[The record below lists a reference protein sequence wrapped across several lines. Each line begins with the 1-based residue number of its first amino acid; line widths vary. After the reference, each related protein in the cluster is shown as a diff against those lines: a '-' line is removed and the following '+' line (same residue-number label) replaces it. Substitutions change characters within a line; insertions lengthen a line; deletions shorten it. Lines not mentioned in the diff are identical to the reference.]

1 MLKHLV
7 LAAFLTCGAVTAYAQ
22 PQQATSPPAPGTNT
36 TILPGRDMPAPMA
49 SDDTRKLIGRNIQN
63 AQNETIGEIEAVYV
77 GPDGKVDSLIVG
89 VSGFLG
95 VGERDVRLPW
105 SDLRVSDNSEKI
117 VLNIT
122 KDELKAKPEYKYSN
136 AAWRG
141 QVFSD
146 EGPWTAGDPNRMARD
161 RAASE
166 RLSADRNTA
175 STTSTGDFNANGEI
189 SGNAFIGA
197 NVRNRNNETVG
208 KVEDVYIDDGGT
220 IKKVVVSVGGFLGM
234 GAKDVAV
241 KWSDIKRSRDG
252 KSLVLTTNWTK
263 DSLKAMPEYKYERR
277 QIER

>member
-7 LAAFLTCGAVTAYAQ
+7 LAAFLTCGAATAYAQ

-49 SDDTRKLIGRNIQN
+49 SDDTRKLIGRNVQN
-63 AQNETIGEIEAVYV
+63 AQNETIGEIKSVYI
-77 GPDGKVDSLIVG
+77 GPDGKVDSLIVRVG
-89 VSGFLG
+89 GFLS
-95 VGERDVRLPW
+95 VGEREVRLAW
-105 SDLRVSDNSEKI
+105 SDLKVSDNSEKV
-117 VLNIT
+117 VLDIT

-146 EGPWTAGDPNRMARD
+146 KGPWTAGDPNRMARD

-175 STTSTGDFNANGEI
+175 STTSTGDFNAKGEI
-189 SGNAFIGA
+189 SGNAFIGT
-197 NVRNRNNETVG
+197 NVRNQNHETVG
-208 KVEDVYIDDGGT
+208 KVEDVYIDDRGT
-220 IKKVVVSVGGFLGM
+220 IKTVVVSVFLDIGS
-234 GAKDVAV
+234 KDVAV
-241 KWSDIKRSRDG
+241 QWGDIGHSRDG

-277 QIER
+277 QTGR